1 MTDMNAILQAISTV
15 GFPIC
20 ACGALFWMVNKQDA
34 SHKEEINSLRSV
46 LEANTQALTELRDM
60 IKYMKGDN
68 KAA

>member
-1 MTDMNAILQAISTV
+1 MEVNVILQAISTV

-20 ACGALFWMVNKQDA
+20 ACGALFWMVNKQDE
-34 SHKEEINSLRSV
+34 SHKEEINALRSV

-60 IKYMKGDN
+60 IKYMKGD

>member
-1 MTDMNAILQAISTV
+1 MDVNVILQAISTV

-34 SHKEEINSLRSV
+34 QHKEEINALRSV

-60 IKYMKGDN
+60 IKYMKGD

>member
-1 MTDMNAILQAISTV
+1 MSDINVIIQAISTV

-20 ACGALFWMVNKQDA
+20 ACGALFWMVNKQDE
-34 SHKEEINSLRSV
+34 SHKQEINALRSV

-60 IKYMKGDN
+60 IKYMKGD

>member
-1 MTDMNAILQAISTV
+1 MDVNVIMQAVSTV

-34 SHKEEINSLRSV
+34 QHKEEINALRSV

-60 IKYMKGDN
+60 LRFMKGD
-68 KAA
+68 KTT

>member
-1 MTDMNAILQAISTV
+1 MDVNVILQAISTV

-20 ACGALFWMVNKQDA
+20 ACGALFWMVNKQD
-34 SHKEEINSLRSV
+34 SQHKEEINALRSV

-60 IKYMKGDN
+60 IKYMKGD

>member
-1 MTDMNAILQAISTV
+1 MELNIILQAISTV

-20 ACGALFWMVNKQDA
+20 ACGALFWMVNKQDE

-46 LEANTQALTELRDM
+46 LEANTQALTELRDT